1 MARHVGYQYFSVV
14 MIALSIATGVESN
27 YTLEILLLGYENPS
41 HMAKSLENFRSGCCE
56 LDTTTPCRPCDNA
69 FSVCVREVRLGVVEG
84 DCDLLEESTLI
95 AEDDDDLM
103 FTIGEDI
110 GGLSNPLT
118 VSGEMWPG
126 TVEIVFTVFDLDLT
140 STIGSSSDLVDN
152 VFIYPDVPAG
162 LSANDPFSDPTIF
175 TGKASYSHLELAFRL
190 TCGPHFYGP
199 NCTFCVPSND
209 STGHYSCDDR
219 TGSKVCLEGYQGPET
234 NCTDCVPASDCNHDG
249 GYCIL
254 PGECLCHRGFTGDY
268 CDLYTITTHPISPTT
283 LNGL

>member
-1 MARHVGYQYFSVV
+1 MY
-14 MIALSIATGVESN
+14 IILVESI
-27 YTLEILLLGYENPS
+27 ECPFHLLQ
-41 HMAKSLENFRSGCCE
+41 
-56 LDTTTPCRPCDNA
+56 
-69 FSVCVREVRLGVVEG
+69 
-84 DCDLLEESTLI
+84 
-95 AEDDDDLM
+95 
-103 FTIGEDI
+103 
-110 GGLSNPLT
+110 
-118 VSGEMWPG
+118 G

-219 TGSKVCLEGYQGPET
+219 TGDKVCLEGYQGPET
-234 NCTDCVPASDCNHDG
+234 NCTDCVPASDCS
-249 GYCIL
+249 
-254 PGECLCHRGFTGDY
+254 E
-268 CDLYTITTHPISPTT
+268 
-283 LNGL
+283 